1 MGLHVRHL
9 RELALQLIRGP
20 QRCGT
25 QWIGSLQHEK
35 RMLVFGKQAFEIARG
50 ARIRIVGDDQAL
62 DRRIGGYLQRAVESC
77 CREEH
82 ESSRDPASHA
92 QYAKKDL
99 GERGRGRHIHARNSG
114 PFERAGTARRGMIA

>member
-1 MGLHVRHL
+1 MISVL
-9 RELALQLIRGP
+9 RPLDAAAAA
-20 QRCGT
+20 
-25 QWIGSLQHEK
+25 IGVPYI
-35 RMLVFGKQAFEIARG
+35 VFPGN
-50 ARIRIVGDDQAL
+50 VGDDQAL
-62 DRRIGGYLQRAVESC
+62 DRRIGGYLQRAVESW